1 MCFWLKTVSQ
11 TVFLTPK
18 PSRVQVPNK
27 RTQSAQKYQLCS
39 WCGRW
44 DLNPQGSNI
53 HRSLRPARLP
63 VPPHPH
69 IKFTLVIITFWQK
82 KVNVKLINPH
92 KFLACRDLF
101 LLVKILRYAQNDI
114 FILLYLLLLL
124 VFRELFQVLFVSCSF
139 YLLLR
144 ICRKLQ

>member
-1 MCFWLKTVSQ
+1 MF
-11 TVFLTPK
+11 FI
-18 PSRVQVPNK
+18 
-27 RTQSAQKYQLCS
+27 

-69 IKFTLVIITFWQK
+69 IKFTIVIITFWQK
-82 KVNVKLINPH
+82 KVNVKLINPY

-101 LLVKILRYAQNDI
+101 FGLRFFAT
-114 FILLYLLLLL
+114 L
-124 VFRELFQVLFVSCSF
+124 RMTSLFCCICFFYWCFGNCFKFFLFLALFFFCYESVASCNKTRKNEQDKK
-139 YLLLR
+139 Y
-144 ICRKLQ
+144 CRKCTD